1 LRVADGERAR
11 LEIAFDGGQT
21 IGLIAAAGAAEEL
34 DRALADGG
42 DGAVTID
49 AEDGRYTLPLRR
61 IVYVKRVARE
71 ARVGFGT

>member
-1 LRVADGERAR
+1 MADGERTR

-21 IGLIAAAGAAEEL
+21 IGLVAPAGAAEEL
-34 DRALADGG
+34 DRALSGGG

-61 IVYVKRVARE
+61 IVYVKRIERE
-71 ARVGFGT
+71 SRVGFGA